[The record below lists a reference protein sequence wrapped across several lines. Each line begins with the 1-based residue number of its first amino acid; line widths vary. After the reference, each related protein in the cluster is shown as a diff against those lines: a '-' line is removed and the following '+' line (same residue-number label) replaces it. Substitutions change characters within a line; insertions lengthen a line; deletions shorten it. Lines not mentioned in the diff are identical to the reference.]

1 MRALSGSGDAFTGA
15 RPALEGTKDS
25 LPMKVMT
32 RGAGDVKRAQ
42 MVPTESQILTES
54 LTGMAASLRG

>member
-1 MRALSGSGDAFTGA
+1 M
-15 RPALEGTKDS
+15 GTEES

-32 RGAGDVKRAQ
+32 RGAGDAKWAQ

-54 LTGMAASLRG
+54 LIGMEISLRG